1 MTPNRPLQRVRRKRR
16 AAEGNVRAIGMH
28 QLQLETPRVERR
40 DSYRS
45 LVREFAER
53 GEPLVPFVLALPNED
68 FDAFLS
74 QLSAY
79 SKGESLPAGFVPH
92 STFFLVRNDT
102 EVVGISNLRHQLTE
116 KLRQEGGNIGYGVR
130 PSARGLG
137 FATFLLRRTLD
148 RAREIG
154 LSEALLTCGKDN
166 IASVRTILRNGGK
179 LLSEE
184 YLESRDE
191 VVQRYRI
198 SLNGT
203 ADAL

>member
-1 MTPNRPLQRVRRKRR
+1 M
-16 AAEGNVRAIGMH
+16 AEGEISVTH
-28 QLQLETPRVERR
+28 QLQLETPRLDRG
-40 DSYRS
+40 DSYRA

-53 GEPLVPFVLALPNED
+53 GEPLVPFVLAFPNED

-74 QLSAY
+74 QLSAC
-79 SKGESLPAGFVPH
+79 SKGENLPAGFVPH

-116 KLRQEGGNIGYGVR
+116 KLRHEGGNIGYGVR
-130 PSARGLG
+130 PSARGSG
-137 FATFLLRRTLD
+137 FATFLLRCTLD

-154 LSEALLTCGKDN
+154 LSEALLTCGKNN
-166 IASVRTILRNGGK
+166 IASVRTILRNGGE

-184 YLESRDE
+184 YLESRGE

-198 SLNGT
+198 SLDGT
-203 ADAL
+203 GDAL